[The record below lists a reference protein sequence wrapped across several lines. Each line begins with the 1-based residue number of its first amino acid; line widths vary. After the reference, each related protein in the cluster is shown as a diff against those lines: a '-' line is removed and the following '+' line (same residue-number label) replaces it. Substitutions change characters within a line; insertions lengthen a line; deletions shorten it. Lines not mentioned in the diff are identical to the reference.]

1 MVDRNLI
8 TKLGLSNEQIEQEV
22 NELFTSEHTLLLEEE
37 LQKKVESLTPGTIV
51 TGRIVTQLGNDVIV
65 ELGLKSEGMVEA
77 SEFDDPEEIVSGK
90 EIEVLLEEMDAE
102 SGILLSKRKADR
114 IRGWERVIESNWSA
128 GRYRCAGVP
137 ACFAG

>member
-8 TKLGLSNEQIEQEV
+8 NKLGLSAEQIEQEI
-22 NELFTSEHTLLLEEE
+22 NELFTSEHTQLLEEE
-37 LQKKVESLTPGTIV
+37 LAKKVEALVPGTIV

-90 EIEVLLEEMDAE
+90 EIEV
-102 SGILLSKRKADR
+102 
-114 IRGWERVIESNWSA
+114 
-128 GRYRCAGVP
+128 
-137 ACFAG
+137 